1 MSKQAV
7 IQVNNVRKSYGST
20 KAVDGV
26 SFTVK
31 RQEIFGVIGANG
43 AGKTTTLEMMMGL
56 RKPDQGEIHVL
67 GYNVVQNR
75 DKIKQHIGIQLQQ
88 TALYDRIK
96 VEEALELFASY
107 YEKTRDRQ
115 EIIDLLGLE
124 PYLNK
129 FVKKLSGGWQQRT
142 ALALALIND
151 PEIIFLDEPT
161 TGLDPQARRDL
172 WNIIL
177 MLRDE
182 GKTIVLSTHYMEEVQ
197 RHCDR
202 VAIIKKGHL
211 VDCDSPGQLIERLP
225 EDKGSMDDVYLQLAV
240 DDEKEE
246 SA

>member
-67 GYNVVQNR
+67 GYNVVQ
-75 DKIKQHIGIQLQQ
+75 KSGIKSNSNIGIQLQQ
-88 TALYDRIK
+88 TSLYDRIK
-96 VEEALELFASY
+96 VEEALELFCFY

-115 EIIDLLGLE
+115 EIIDLLGLRTLI
-124 PYLNK
+124 LNK
-129 FVKKLSGGWQQRT
+129 YRKEAFWRLAT
-142 ALALALIND
+142 ANSLGSWLLIND

-182 GKTIVLSTHYMEEVQ
+182 GKDDCSFDTLYGRSTASLRSGRYN
-197 RHCDR
+197 
-202 VAIIKKGHL
+202 
-211 VDCDSPGQLIERLP
+211 
-225 EDKGSMDDVYLQLAV
+225 
-240 DDEKEE
+240 
-246 SA
+246 